1 MGRSELPGL
10 VCQAPFFLF
19 LFPSALSLQL
29 WFVSLGSLLLALRA
43 VLDTGLLALVRST
56 PLLLELWRSLLALST
71 SVLNVLGR
79 RLSDAF

>member
-1 MGRSELPGL
+1 M
-10 VCQAPFFLF
+10 FF

-29 WFVSLGSLLLALRA
+29 WFLDVVVSLGSLILALRA